1 MDFSCTAELALTFF
15 FLVLYNVFAV
25 IFAAVW
31 RAGGLRRLRTG
42 RSAAGRGSRAFRFDR
57 GESGVYDFDP
67 INDALVNLFRDLM
80 DLEENAIITS
90 EFSDLTNNE
99 MHVIDAVG
107 IDEPK
112 NMTQIA
118 AILSVTVGTL
128 TTAMNSLVKKGYCVR
143 ERGADDRR
151 IVEIRLTERGRAAY
165 FHHRDFHKKMIRA
178 IADDMTDEEMSALV
192 SMLKKL
198 NKFFRTFE

>member
-1 MDFSCTAELALTFF
+1 M
-15 FLVLYNVFAV
+15 
-25 IFAAVW
+25 
-31 RAGGLRRLRTG
+31 
-42 RSAAGRGSRAFRFDR
+42 
-57 GESGVYDFDP
+57 YDFDP

-118 AILSVTVGTL
+118 SILSVTVGTL
-128 TTAMNSLVKKGYCVR
+128 TTAMNSLVRKGYCAR
-143 ERGADDRR
+143 ERNEDDRR
-151 IVEIRLTERGRAAY
+151 IVEIHLTERGRAAY
-165 FHHRDFHKKMIRA
+165 FHHRDFHQKMIRGVA
-178 IADDMTDEEMSALV
+178 ADLTPEEMRTLI

-198 NKFFRTFE
+198 NAFFRNFE

>member
-1 MDFSCTAELALTFF
+1 M
-15 FLVLYNVFAV
+15 
-25 IFAAVW
+25 
-31 RAGGLRRLRTG
+31 
-42 RSAAGRGSRAFRFDR
+42 
-57 GESGVYDFDP
+57 YDFDP

-107 IDEPK
+107 IDEAK
-112 NMTQIA
+112 NMSQIA
-118 AILSVTVGTL
+118 GILSVTVGTL
-128 TTAMNSLVKKGYCVR
+128 TTAMNSLVKKGYCLR
-143 ERGADDRR
+143 DRSTDDRR
-151 IVEIRLTERGRAAY
+151 IVEIRLTEKGRAAY

-178 IADDMTDEEMSALV
+178 VAADLTDEEMSALI

-198 NKFFRTFE
+198 NTFFRNFA